1 MQAQK
6 GCRKMKMFY
15 ISAQSAHRR
24 TNGVRL
30 RLFGTAQ
37 AFPVLEPDK
46 NKAQLLTDLGLG
58 LQVIGQ

>member
-1 MQAQK
+1 
-6 GCRKMKMFY
+6 MKMFY

-30 RLFGTAQ
+30 RLLGTAQ